1 MKPIR
6 IEMTN
11 FGPYRQEVLDF
22 SGLEDNHLFL
32 ISGRTGAGKSSIFD
46 AMTYALYDK
55 TYSDRPVNELRSTF
69 AGLTDPR
76 TKVVFYFQHH
86 NQLYRLERELDL
98 KPRKGL
104 DRGKGIGT
112 SKASLAVVDAVGG
125 LELDKL
131 AGKSKETNQAVVDLL
146 GLTSE
151 QFKQII
157 LLPQYQ
163 FSQFLKSPTSEKLPI
178 LRQIFATQVFAKFEE
193 DLVQKWS
200 QAKQEQSQF
209 QTALDAHFAS
219 QIWTIQERE
228 AFAEASGD
236 QGLSLAQTRL
246 KHYQSELEEAEKQKA
261 RAQKEAKQADQTYQV
276 AQKLASQFQ
285 DRQAQEARYQT
296 EILDQAEAY
305 QKKQAKLAQLNFA
318 ASLADLVKEEKSKQA
333 TGREL
338 ENSIAS
344 LQADLT
350 AGQRKL
356 KPLEEQ
362 LSRLQ
367 GQQAQVEA
375 SQAEI
380 ETLRLALNSAQTL
393 AKEQSELQS
402 AQASLTKLE
411 KDQKD
416 LAQQEQQVQQTQAN
430 LQASLISDQDLFTL
444 RSVKEEAQGLIAGDL
459 VTGLEKQVD
468 LQEAGQKLAERRTT
482 SLGSQ
487 VQLEAD
493 LAVLQ
498 DRLKASKRDQLKLM
512 VAKLQDELEDGS
524 PCPVCGSLDHPGSQ
538 AGAVDEGALANLSQ
552 RVENLEAELAQKQE
566 ALQAQQLEVSQLS
579 SQLIDNKRFVQE
591 QSQALEANYQTL
603 QEKISAYL
611 PDFIWEE
618 TYSQEL
624 GQKLK
629 DQLKQSYQ
637 ALFDRKAKQDQQ
649 LEGLAQNLANL
660 NQAQQKVQEGR
671 ASLSGQIKTLER
683 SRKQLL
689 QAHPDLQTPDYYEAE
704 IAQRREAYQAFRQ
717 KFDSCQKQ
725 VANQKEVLSGLEG
738 GLSSQKESLQ
748 TIQAD
753 LDSLSQDLEARL
765 ADPAAL
771 THDLSQLE
779 AWLAELA
786 DGQQVTLQTWLT
798 KYQQNRE
805 QVEASLAQFNQL
817 LADQEK
823 PDLQA
828 LAQKKEAAELAL
840 NQAASQ
846 LALSQHQLD
855 QVEHLVT
862 EIEQLLAQAGHHLE
876 EFRQLSQLKNIISGT
891 ETGSQRLK
899 LETYV
904 IQAYLEEI
912 LTYANDHY
920 IGLLSNRQFEFLIG
934 KEGAGNSQ
942 SGLDINIYDRANN
955 KELPASSLSGG
966 ETFIASLA
974 IALSLSEV
982 VQNTSNGALVETL
995 FIDEGFGSLDEDTL
1009 DKAIAVLEQI
1019 GQNRLVGVISH
1030 VKEMKDTIQQQ
1041 VLIDKGPDGSS
1052 RIRVKAD

>member
-55 TYSDRPVNELRSTF
+55 TSSDRPVNELRSTF
-69 AGLTDPR
+69 AGLMDPR

-209 QTALDAHFAS
+209 QTALDAYFAS

-416 LAQQEQQVQQTQAN
+416 LAQQEQQVQQAQAN

-444 RSVKEEAQGLIAGDL
+444 RSVKEEVQGLIAGDL
-459 VTGLEKQVD
+459 ATGLEKQVD

-498 DRLKASKRDQLKLM
+498 DWLKASKRDQLKLM
-512 VAKLQDELEDGS
+512 VAKLQDELEDSS

-649 LEGLAQNLANL
+649 LEELAQNLANL

-805 QVEASLAQFNQL
+805 QVEASLAQLNQL

-891 ETGSQRLK
+891 ATGSQRLK

>member
-1 MKPIR
+1 M
-6 IEMTN
+6 
-11 FGPYRQEVLDF
+11 
-22 SGLEDNHLFL
+22 
-32 ISGRTGAGKSSIFD
+32 
-46 AMTYALYDK
+46 
-55 TYSDRPVNELRSTF
+55 
-69 AGLTDPR
+69 
-76 TKVVFYFQHH
+76 
-86 NQLYRLERELDL
+86 
-98 KPRKGL
+98 
-104 DRGKGIGT
+104 
-112 SKASLAVVDAVGG
+112 
-125 LELDKL
+125 
-131 AGKSKETNQAVVDLL
+131 
-146 GLTSE
+146 
-151 QFKQII
+151 
-157 LLPQYQ
+157 
-163 FSQFLKSPTSEKLPI
+163 
-178 LRQIFATQVFAKFEE
+178 
-193 DLVQKWS
+193 
-200 QAKQEQSQF
+200 
-209 QTALDAHFAS
+209 
-219 QIWTIQERE
+219 
-228 AFAEASGD
+228 
-236 QGLSLAQTRL
+236 
-246 KHYQSELEEAEKQKA
+246 
-261 RAQKEAKQADQTYQV
+261 
-276 AQKLASQFQ
+276 
-285 DRQAQEARYQT
+285 
-296 EILDQAEAY
+296 
-305 QKKQAKLAQLNFA
+305 
-318 ASLADLVKEEKSKQA
+318 
-333 TGREL
+333 
-338 ENSIAS
+338 
-344 LQADLT
+344 
-350 AGQRKL
+350 
-356 KPLEEQ
+356 
-362 LSRLQ
+362 
-367 GQQAQVEA
+367 
-375 SQAEI
+375 
-380 ETLRLALNSAQTL
+380 
-393 AKEQSELQS
+393 
-402 AQASLTKLE
+402 
-411 KDQKD
+411 
-416 LAQQEQQVQQTQAN
+416 
-430 LQASLISDQDLFTL
+430 
-444 RSVKEEAQGLIAGDL
+444 
-459 VTGLEKQVD
+459 
-468 LQEAGQKLAERRTT
+468 
-482 SLGSQ
+482 
-487 VQLEAD
+487 
-493 LAVLQ
+493 
-498 DRLKASKRDQLKLM
+498 
-512 VAKLQDELEDGS
+512 
-524 PCPVCGSLDHPGSQ
+524 
-538 AGAVDEGALANLSQ
+538 
-552 RVENLEAELAQKQE
+552 
-566 ALQAQQLEVSQLS
+566 
-579 SQLIDNKRFVQE
+579 IDNKRFVQE

-805 QVEASLAQFNQL
+805 QVEASLAQLNQL

-920 IGLLSNRQFEFLIG
+920 IGL
-934 KEGAGNSQ
+934 
-942 SGLDINIYDRANN
+942 
-955 KELPASSLSGG
+955 
-966 ETFIASLA
+966 
-974 IALSLSEV
+974 
-982 VQNTSNGALVETL
+982 
-995 FIDEGFGSLDEDTL
+995 
-1009 DKAIAVLEQI
+1009 
-1019 GQNRLVGVISH
+1019 
-1030 VKEMKDTIQQQ
+1030 
-1041 VLIDKGPDGSS
+1041 
-1052 RIRVKAD
+1052 

>member
-1 MKPIR
+1 M
-6 IEMTN
+6 
-11 FGPYRQEVLDF
+11 
-22 SGLEDNHLFL
+22 
-32 ISGRTGAGKSSIFD
+32 SGRTGAGKSSIFD

-55 TYSDRPVNELRSTF
+55 TSSDRPVNELRSTF

-76 TKVVFYFQHH
+76 TKGVFYFQHH

-285 DRQAQEARYQT
+285 DRQVQEARYQT

-375 SQAEI
+375 SQAKI

-416 LAQQEQQVQQTQAN
+416 LAQQEQQVQQAQAN

-444 RSVKEEAQGLIAGDL
+444 RSVKEEVQGLIAGDL
-459 VTGLEKQVD
+459 ATGLEKQVD

-498 DRLKASKRDQLKLM
+498 DWLKASKRDQLKLM
-512 VAKLQDELEDGS
+512 VAKLQDELEDSS

-649 LEGLAQNLANL
+649 LEELAQNLANL

-771 THDLSQLE
+771 THDFSQLE
-779 AWLAELA
+779 AWLAELT

-805 QVEASLAQFNQL
+805 QVEASLAQLNQL

>member
-1 MKPIR
+1 
-6 IEMTN
+6 
-11 FGPYRQEVLDF
+11 
-22 SGLEDNHLFL
+22 
-32 ISGRTGAGKSSIFD
+32 
-46 AMTYALYDK
+46 
-55 TYSDRPVNELRSTF
+55 
-69 AGLTDPR
+69 
-76 TKVVFYFQHH
+76 FQHH

-459 VTGLEKQVD
+459 ATGLEKQVD

-624 GQKLK
+624 SQKLK

>member
-1 MKPIR
+1 SPLRDVYK
-6 IEMTN
+6 
-11 FGPYRQEVLDF
+11 RQ
-22 SGLEDNHLFL
+22 
-32 ISGRTGAGKSSIFD
+32 
-46 AMTYALYDK
+46 
-55 TYSDRPVNELRSTF
+55 
-69 AGLTDPR
+69 
-76 TKVVFYFQHH
+76 
-86 NQLYRLERELDL
+86 
-98 KPRKGL
+98 
-104 DRGKGIGT
+104 
-112 SKASLAVVDAVGG
+112 
-125 LELDKL
+125 
-131 AGKSKETNQAVVDLL
+131 
-146 GLTSE
+146 
-151 QFKQII
+151 
-157 LLPQYQ
+157 
-163 FSQFLKSPTSEKLPI
+163 
-178 LRQIFATQVFAKFEE
+178 
-193 DLVQKWS
+193 
-200 QAKQEQSQF
+200 
-209 QTALDAHFAS
+209 
-219 QIWTIQERE
+219 
-228 AFAEASGD
+228 
-236 QGLSLAQTRL
+236 
-246 KHYQSELEEAEKQKA
+246 
-261 RAQKEAKQADQTYQV
+261 
-276 AQKLASQFQ
+276 
-285 DRQAQEARYQT
+285 
-296 EILDQAEAY
+296 
-305 QKKQAKLAQLNFA
+305 
-318 ASLADLVKEEKSKQA
+318 
-333 TGREL
+333 
-338 ENSIAS
+338 
-344 LQADLT
+344 
-350 AGQRKL
+350 
-356 KPLEEQ
+356 
-362 LSRLQ
+362 
-367 GQQAQVEA
+367 
-375 SQAEI
+375 
-380 ETLRLALNSAQTL
+380 
-393 AKEQSELQS
+393 
-402 AQASLTKLE
+402 
-411 KDQKD
+411 
-416 LAQQEQQVQQTQAN
+416 
-430 LQASLISDQDLFTL
+430 
-444 RSVKEEAQGLIAGDL
+444 EEAQGLIAGDL
-459 VTGLEKQVD
+459 ATGLEKQVD

-671 ASLSGQIKTLER
+671 ASLSGQIKTLDR

-805 QVEASLAQFNQL
+805 QVEASLAQLNQL